1 MYSRYLNFIDRNGE
15 CNSEWVSLVEG
26 RNKEG
31 YCIVQN
37 VLGNRNIIN
46 PMGKLV
52 SKVWFYDVYA
62 FQNGFAIVK
71 RRDQLLNYLTTE
83 GKLLSEE
90 WFKMAY
96 NFKDGIANVQKQDGT
111 WYYMDTKGELH
122 ERIK

>member
-15 CNSEWVSLVEG
+15 CNSEWVYPIKD

-31 YCIVQN
+31 YCVVQN

-52 SKVWFYDVYA
+52 SKVWFYDIYA
-62 FQNGFAIVK
+62 FQNGFAIVQ
-71 RRDQLLNYLTTE
+71 RRDKLFNYLTTE

-96 NFKDGIANVQKQDGT
+96 NFKDGIAKVQKQDWD
-111 WYYMDTKGELH
+111 WYSIDTNGN
-122 ERIK
+122 II